1 MVFMNHFIVIILLN
15 GSFNLPETLEI
26 GSKANHTTILSGA
39 MLTEYSTSE
48 WSSERKDCHGES
60 ELGFGPRA
68 S

>member
-1 MVFMNHFIVIILLN
+1 MVFMSHFIVIILLN
-15 GSFNLPETLEI
+15 RSFNLPEALEI
-26 GSKANHTTILSGA
+26 GSNANRTIILSGA
-39 MLTEYSTSE
+39 MLTEDSTSD